1 MDVYDIVQMMPQA
14 MILLEDLAHVLG
26 QETKKYEALLRLL
39 RQERGLIV
47 KGNLQA
53 LGELVKRKETLALE
67 LKVMQEA
74 RVSLMTKTSAMYGIP
89 MVELTLF
96 RLADLVPASH
106 ATSYRGL
113 LNRLV
118 FLASRLVEENDGNAA
133 LLDRSVAYVKGSLS
147 LLTQA
152 VSPVSLYQG
161 DGSVVAQPRSTSVLN
176 SQI

>member
-1 MDVYDIVQMMPQA
+1 M
-14 MILLEDLAHVLG
+14 LLEDVAQVLG
-26 QETKKYEALLRLL
+26 QETEKYERLLRLL

-47 KGNLQA
+47 DGDLQA
-53 LGELVKRKETLALE
+53 LSELVKRKETLVLE
-67 LKVMQEA
+67 LKILQEA
-74 RVSLMTKTSAMYGIP
+74 RLTLMTKVSAMYGIP

-96 RLADLVPASH
+96 HLADLVPASY
-106 ATSYRGL
+106 ATSYRAL
-113 LNRLV
+113 LNRLA

-133 LLDRSVAYVKGSLS
+133 LLDRSVEYVRGSLS

>member
-1 MDVYDIVQMMPQA
+1 MP
-14 MILLEDLAHVLG
+14 LEDLAHVLG
-26 QETKKYEALLRLL
+26 QEAGKYEALLRLL

-74 RVSLMTKTSAMYGIP
+74 RANLMIKVSVMYGIP
-89 MVELTLF
+89 MLELTLF
-96 RLADLVPASH
+96 RLVDLVPASH
-106 ATSYRGL
+106 TTSYQAL

-118 FLASRLVEENDGNAA
+118 LLATRLVEENNGNAA
-133 LLDRSVAYVKGSLS
+133 LLDRSVAYVRGSLS

-152 VSPVSLYQG
+152 LSPVPLYQG
-161 DGSVVAQPRSTSVLN
+161 DGSVVIQPRSTSVLN

>member
-1 MDVYDIVQMMPQA
+1 MDVRDSAQMTPQA
-14 MILLEDLAHVLG
+14 MMPLEDLAHVFG
-26 QETKKYEALLRLL
+26 QEAEKYEALLRLL

-74 RVSLMTKTSAMYGIP
+74 RANLMITVSVMYGIP
-89 MVELTLF
+89 MMELTLF
-96 RLADLVPASH
+96 RLVDLVPASH
-106 ATSYRGL
+106 TTSYQAL

-118 FLASRLVEENDGNAA
+118 LLATRLVEENNGNAA
-133 LLDRSVAYVKGSLS
+133 LLDRSVAYVRGSLS

-152 VSPVSLYQG
+152 LSPVPLYQG
-161 DGSVVAQPRSTSVLN
+161 DGSVVIQPRSTSVLN
-176 SQI
+176 SQV

>member
-1 MDVYDIVQMMPQA
+1 MNVRDSAQMTPQA
-14 MILLEDLAHVLG
+14 MMPLEDLAHVLG
-26 QETKKYEALLRLL
+26 QEAEKYEALLRLL

-74 RVSLMTKTSAMYGIP
+74 RANLMIKVSVMYGIP
-89 MVELTLF
+89 MMELTLF
-96 RLADLVPASH
+96 RLVDLVPASH
-106 ATSYRGL
+106 TTSYQAL

-118 FLASRLVEENDGNAA
+118 LLATRLVEENNGNAA
-133 LLDRSVAYVKGSLS
+133 LLDRSVAYVRGSLS

-152 VSPVSLYQG
+152 LSPVPLYQG
-161 DGSVVAQPRSTSVLN
+161 DGSVVIQPRSTSVLN